1 MKKKDG
7 ADESEDK
14 TACVP
19 VLHIK
24 RRKPVWKQECS
35 CPAWN
40 IILPAEAGTAFRF
53 SNEVP
58 AAWSD
63 NEFLRNPDRKQLP
76 AHRPFWTS
84 RQIKSAGLFR
94 L

>member
-19 VLHIK
+19 VLRIK
-24 RRKPVWKQECS
+24 RRKPVWKQECF

-40 IILPAEAGTAFRF
+40 IILPVEAGTAFRF
-53 SNEVP
+53 QMKFPRHGQTMNSCGILTE
-58 AAWSD
+58 SS
-63 NEFLRNPDRKQLP
+63 FLRIVHSGHPGK
-76 AHRPFWTS
+76 
-84 RQIKSAGLFR
+84 
-94 L
+94 